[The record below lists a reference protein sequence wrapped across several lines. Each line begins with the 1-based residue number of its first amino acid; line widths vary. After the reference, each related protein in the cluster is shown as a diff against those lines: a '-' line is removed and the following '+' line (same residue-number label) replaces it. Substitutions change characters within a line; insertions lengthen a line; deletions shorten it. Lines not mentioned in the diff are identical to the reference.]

1 MEKNQNLVKSELEL
15 SLGASVS
22 IETRRSPQLFEF
34 NSHLPQDPVILYPL
48 PHRPLRTMAE
58 TPRRMTT
65 RTKNANQH
73 PGQLVTAGTRKRR
86 TKAQIAADNA
96 EIAAKEAAE
105 LEALK
110 GVIQRVADLERNI
123 SHEEENESTPRARM
137 PPKLVTKGLSRT
149 RSYAILPQIADKSD
163 CDMGEDA
170 TESEDVYRPESASDA
185 ASESLT
191 DNAHD
196 TDSTDT
202 AEGLPPKK
210 KQKRKTTFRA
220 EIKTINEVARM
231 DGVVQSES
239 ASGDKA
245 TTTAGL
251 PSKDITTCVLRH
263 SYPGSLSG

>member
-22 IETRRSPQLFEF
+22 IETRHSPQQFEF
-34 NSHLPQDPVILYPL
+34 NSHLPQDPVILYPF

-123 SHEEENESTPRARM
+123 SHEEENESTPRPRV

-149 RSYAILPQIADKSD
+149 RSYAILPQVAGKSD
-163 CDMGEDA
+163 CDMGEDE
-170 TESEDVYRPESASDA
+170 TESEDVYRPESASDV

-196 TDSTDT
+196 TDSTD

-210 KQKRKTTFRA
+210 RQKKKTTFRA

-231 DGVVQSES
+231 DGVVQSGS

-251 PSKDITTCVLRH
+251 PSKDITTLTEQ
-263 SYPGSLSG
+263 